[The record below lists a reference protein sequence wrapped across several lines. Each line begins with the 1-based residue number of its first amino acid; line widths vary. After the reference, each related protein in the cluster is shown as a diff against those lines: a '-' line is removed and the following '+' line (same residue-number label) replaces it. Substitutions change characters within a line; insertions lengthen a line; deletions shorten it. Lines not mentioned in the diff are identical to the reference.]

1 MTVLPT
7 LDSLTQPDTAPLTFV
22 NPYGLLN
29 PALLLYQEPMLLFW
43 LSPYMDAK
51 YAAIGSS

>member
-1 MTVLPT
+1 MTMLPT
-7 LDSLTQPDTAPLTFV
+7 LDSLTQPDTVPLTFV

>member
-1 MTVLPT
+1 MTMLPM
-7 LDSLTQPDTAPLTFV
+7 LDSLTQPDNAPLTFV

-51 YAAIGSS
+51 YVAIGSS